1 MSCEA
6 SADATGPLELQ
17 CPWAPLGTEA
27 VLGEGEPY
35 VKQLDLRRKLSAN
48 SQGESTSVL
57 EGGGGL
63 ALLWALCL
71 GVAGRLLETQVSGL
85 RGDKFIFGG
94 EDW

>member
-1 MSCEA
+1 MVP
-6 SADATGPLELQ
+6 GL
-17 CPWAPLGTEA
+17 PWVLVQA

-71 GVAGRLLETQVSGL
+71 GVAGTLARNSSFWFE
-85 RGDKFIFGG
+85 R
-94 EDW
+94 